1 MLQLNKVQ
9 KSLNGIDSEKEKLNE
24 AVEQAKKRL
33 TEISSELMGN
43 RIVLESL
50 QKENDFVTIDEA
62 NRVQETARK
71 NKDEK
76 ADDYKDRSPAG
87 FSFSEALH
95 PKDDL
100 KDIMRE
106 LGVIMDDGE

>member
-1 MLQLNKVQ
+1 MEAQYTE
-9 KSLNGIDSEKEKLNE
+9 EKE
-24 AVEQAKKRL
+24 RL
-33 TEISSELMGN
+33 SLS
-43 RIVLESL
+43 LEEERE
-50 QKENDFVTIDEA
+50 QKERGEDVGA
-62 NRVQETARK
+62 AVAAVA
-71 NKDEK
+71 EK
-76 ADDYKDRSPAG
+76 SDDYKDRSPAG